1 MPSSQPVPTA
11 ARPAHVLVV
20 DDEPGIAELLQELLE
35 SAGYA
40 VSTAGSGSEALRL
53 AAAQAFDLVVS
64 DLRMPGV
71 DGAALWRALR
81 RQQPALARR
90 MLFVTGDTLSP
101 AAERFVADS
110 GCPSLDKPF
119 SRRDLL
125 ARLQALLD
133 APAPAA
139 GPEGRR

>member
-1 MPSSQPVPTA
+1 MNYSCAEALACCA
-11 ARPAHVLVV
+11 ASPLRVLVV

-35 SAGYA
+35 AAGYA
-40 VSTAGSGSEALRL
+40 VATAGSG
-53 AAAQAFDLVVS
+53 AQALALARQQPFDLVVS
-64 DLRMPGV
+64 DLRMPDI

-81 RQQPALARR
+81 QQQPGLAQR

-101 AAERFVADS
+101 AAERFVAAT

-125 ARLQALLD
+125 ARLQTLMA
-133 APAPAA
+133 
-139 GPEGRR
+139 